1 MIFIVFALCWSYV
14 MQMASEELTVD
25 CIYGMGVFA
34 MHGDGSFDQY
44 AEHFLSVVGGILG
57 ELCTAL

>member
-1 MIFIVFALCWSYV
+1 
-14 MQMASEELTVD
+14 MASEELTVD

-34 MHGDGSFDQY
+34 MHGDASFDQY

-57 ELCTAL
+57 IYCASIICCYFDYH